1 VPGTVALGEHQLT
14 RIGLGT
20 NRLTDTPE
28 NRAFLLAAVEETEL
42 NHIDTAHL
50 YTGGESE
57 RTIGAALAPY
67 PDDLLV
73 ATKGGYNAGGGVDGL
88 RAEVEESF
96 ERLRTETIDLYYQ
109 HRVHPDLEVEDA
121 MGLLNEYREAGR
133 ISHIGVSEVT
143 VEQIERARS
152 VAPVAVVQNEYS
164 LISRMHEE
172 VVDHCAA
179 EGIVFVPYFP
189 LRGEDPPAVAEI
201 AQARGATPSQIRLAW
216 LMKRSPTIVTIP
228 GTLSLEHLKENL
240 GALEIELSD
249 EEFENLSGA

>member
-133 ISHIGVSEVT
+133 IYHIGISEVT